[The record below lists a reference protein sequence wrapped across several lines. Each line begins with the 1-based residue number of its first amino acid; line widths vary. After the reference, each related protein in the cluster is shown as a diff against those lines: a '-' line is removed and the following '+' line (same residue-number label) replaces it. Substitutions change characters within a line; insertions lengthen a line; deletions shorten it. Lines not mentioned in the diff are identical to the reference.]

1 VADNDKT
8 RRRSGKRREQR
19 ETAILE
25 AAIKLFT
32 EEGFHASSTRKIAA
46 AAGVSEGTLFN
57 YFGSKNDLLLAIL
70 DGFYEELEATAREGI
85 ATILDT
91 RERLQF
97 VAENHVQALVANN
110 ALMIRLIQVYLGV
123 DLNYYLD
130 YRKTHL
136 HALNYRYTRLFDGI
150 VAEGIQRGYLNPDL
164 NLPALRDLFFGGL
177 EYGMRTVLGRP
188 GGRDFKSHIHAIVE
202 PLWQSM
208 QVNTGTPERNER
220 DLTRRLEMACERVE
234 QAADALVSAKPA

>member
-1 VADNDKT
+1 V
-8 RRRSGKRREQR
+8 EQR
-19 ETAILE
+19 EAAIIE
-25 AAIKLFT
+25 AAVQLFT

-46 AAGVSEGTLFN
+46 RAGVSEGTLFN

-70 DGFYEELEATAREGI
+70 DGFYEDLENSARSGI
-85 ATILDT
+85 ENIMDT

-97 VAENHVQALVANN
+97 VAENHVRALVANN

-123 DLNYYLD
+123 DLSYYTD

-136 HALNYRYTRLFDGI
+136 HALNYRYTRIFDGI
-150 VAEGIQRGYLNPDL
+150 VREGIQRGYLDPEL

-188 GGRDFKSHIHAIVE
+188 KGRDFKSHIHAIVE

-208 QVNTGTPERNER
+208 QVADKADSPGETA
-220 DLTRRLEMACERVE
+220 LSRRLEQACERVE
-234 QAADALVSAKPA
+234 AAARALEHPNNR

>member
-1 VADNDKT
+1 M
-8 RRRSGKRREQR
+8 EQR
-19 ETAILE
+19 EAAIIE
-25 AAIKLFT
+25 AAVQLFT

-46 AAGVSEGTLFN
+46 RAGVSEGTLFN

-70 DGFYEELEATAREGI
+70 DGFYEDLENSARSGI
-85 ATILDT
+85 ENIMDT

-97 VAENHVQALVANN
+97 VAENHVRALVANN

-123 DLNYYLD
+123 DLSYYTD

-136 HALNYRYTRLFDGI
+136 HALNYRYTRIFDGI
-150 VAEGIQRGYLNPDL
+150 VREGIQRGYLDPKL

-188 GGRDFKSHIHAIVE
+188 RGRDFKSHIHAIVE

-208 QVNTGTPERNER
+208 QVADAVDPPDETA
-220 DLTRRLEMACERVE
+220 LSRRLEMACDRVE
-234 QAADALVSAKPA
+234 AAARALETSTG

>member
-1 VADNDKT
+1 VGQEQPMRKRPG
-8 RRRSGKRREQR
+8 RRVEQR
-19 ETAILE
+19 GTAILE
-25 AAIKLFT
+25 AAIQLFT

-46 AAGVSEGTLFN
+46 RAGVSEGTLFN

-70 DGFYEELEATAREGI
+70 DAFYEELERSAREGI
-85 ATILDT
+85 ADILDT

-97 VAENHVQALVANN
+97 VAENHVQALVAKN

-123 DLNYYLD
+123 DLNYYVD
-130 YRKTHL
+130 YKKTHL

-150 VAEGIQRGYLNPDL
+150 VSEGIQRGYLDPEL

-208 QVNTGTPERNER
+208 LAQEDEHGATEAALAG
-220 DLTRRLEMACERVE
+220 RLEKACERLE
-234 QAADALVSAKPA
+234 QAAQALAPNTVS

>member
-1 VADNDKT
+1 MADTQTARN
-8 RRRSGKRREQR
+8 RPSQRVEQR
-19 ETAILE
+19 R
-25 AAIKLFT
+25 AAMLKAAVQLFT

-46 AAGVSEGTLFN
+46 RAGVSEGTLFN

-70 DGFYEELEATAREGI
+70 DDFYEDLESSARAGI
-85 ATILDT
+85 ENIMDT

-97 VAENHVQALVANN
+97 VAENHVRALVANN
-110 ALMIRLIQVYLGV
+110 ALMLRLIQVYLGV
-123 DLNYYLD
+123 DLSYYTD

-136 HALNYRYTRLFDGI
+136 HALNYRYTRVFDGI
-150 VAEGIQRGYLNPDL
+150 VREGMQRGYLDPEL
-164 NLPALRDLFFGGL
+164 NLRALRDLFFGGL

-208 QVNTGTPERNER
+208 QVAGSENRADASP
-220 DLTRRLEMACERVE
+220 LAKRLEQACERLE
-234 QAADALVSAKPA
+234 QAAGALEQANGR

>member
-1 VADNDKT
+1 M
-8 RRRSGKRREQR
+8 EQR
-19 ETAILE
+19 EAAIIE
-25 AAIKLFT
+25 AAVQLFT

-46 AAGVSEGTLFN
+46 RAGVSEGTLFN

-70 DGFYEELEATAREGI
+70 DGFYEDLENSARSGI
-85 ATILDT
+85 ENIMDT

-97 VAENHVQALVANN
+97 VAENHVRALVANN

-123 DLNYYLD
+123 DLSYYTD

-136 HALNYRYTRLFDGI
+136 HALNYRYTRIFDGI
-150 VAEGIQRGYLNPDL
+150 VREGIQRGYLDPKL

-188 GGRDFKSHIHAIVE
+188 RGRDFKSHIHAIVE

-208 QVNTGTPERNER
+208 QVADAVDPPDETA
-220 DLTRRLEMACERVE
+220 LSRRLEQACERVE
-234 QAADALVSAKPA
+234 TAARALETSTG

>member
-1 VADNDKT
+1 MADPQTT
-8 RRRSGKRREQR
+8 RNHPSGRVEQR
-19 ETAILE
+19 RAAILE
-25 AAIKLFT
+25 AAVQLFT
-32 EEGFHASSTRKIAA
+32 EEGFYASSTRKIAA
-46 AAGVSEGTLFN
+46 RAGVSEGTLFN

-70 DGFYEELEATAREGI
+70 DGFYEELENSAREGI
-85 ATILDT
+85 ENIMDT

-97 VAENHVQALVANN
+97 VAENHVRALVANN

-123 DLNYYLD
+123 DLNYYTD

-136 HALNYRYTRLFDGI
+136 HALNYRYTRVFDGI
-150 VAEGIQRGYLNPDL
+150 VREGMQRGYLDPEL

-208 QVNTGTPERNER
+208 QVGSSA
-220 DLTRRLEMACERVE
+220 DLPGQSPTEQRLEQACERVE
-234 QAADALVSAKPA
+234 RAAAALEKAGRR

>member
-1 VADNDKT
+1 M
-8 RRRSGKRREQR
+8 EQR
-19 ETAILE
+19 E
-25 AAIKLFT
+25 AAIIDAAVQLFT

-46 AAGVSEGTLFN
+46 RAGVSEGTLFN

-70 DGFYEELEATAREGI
+70 DGFYEDLESSARSGVENI
-85 ATILDT
+85 MDT

-97 VAENHVQALVANN
+97 VAENHVRALVANN

-123 DLNYYLD
+123 DLSYYTD

-136 HALNYRYTRLFDGI
+136 HALNYRYTRIFDGI
-150 VAEGIQRGYLNPDL
+150 VREGIQRGYLDPEL

-188 GGRDFKSHIHAIVE
+188 RGRDFKSHVHAIVE

-208 QVNTGTPERNER
+208 QVSDGATSPVDTA
-220 DLTRRLEMACERVE
+220 LTRRLEQACERVE
-234 QAADALVSAKPA
+234 QAARALEQSPGR